1 MSATTLRDRNRTR
14 IELIDATRRLIDSS
28 GRTKFAVK
36 DVCDSI
42 GYTRGAF
49 YSSFASMDDHLVAVH
64 ERQNADLTEAVAA
77 ALAHARSVVGDT
89 GDLVT
94 FVNTFISTIAV
105 DRGRLALQ
113 SALTARAQHN
123 PHLADQLTVQ
133 RDHLRQTLEPYL
145 LDVIDCAGRE
155 LTTDTIT
162 FTRAVMAAQSGAAS
176 QLIAA
181 DDPDDIRPLL
191 VATTMIGLSRPRTSG

>member
-1 MSATTLRDRNRTR
+1 
-14 IELIDATRRLIDSS
+14 
-28 GRTKFAVK
+28 
-36 DVCDSI
+36 
-42 GYTRGAF
+42 
-49 YSSFASMDDHLVAVH
+49 MDDHLVAVH

-133 RDHLRQTLEPYL
+133 RDRLRQTLEPYL

-162 FTRAVMAAQSGAAS
+162 FTRAVMAAQSGAAA